1 MIIGGTNFTLLYH
14 SLVKQRYNKLFSNEE
29 FKFYILLIFIATLA
43 IASILFFLVP
53 EYAAT
58 EKTIRD
64 SLFQVTAFIT
74 STAFSTADYTTW
86 PSISWL
92 IIVLLML
99 MGACSGSTTG
109 GIKIV
114 RIMLLIKN
122 SFYEFKRRLH
132 PNAILPIR
140 MNKEFVS
147 EKVINSLFAFFTVY
161 IAIIFVSTFILSLS
175 GISVIDSLNISIST
189 ISNIGV
195 GDFASMSSFAKWFLS
210 FLMLIGRLELFTILL
225 LFSPALWKK

>member
-1 MIIGGTNFTLLYH
+1 
-14 SLVKQRYNKLFSNEE
+14 
-29 FKFYILLIFIATLA
+29 
-43 IASILFFLVP
+43 
-53 EYAAT
+53 
-58 EKTIRD
+58 
-64 SLFQVTAFIT
+64 
-74 STAFSTADYTTW
+74 
-86 PSISWL
+86 
-92 IIVLLML
+92 
-99 MGACSGSTTG
+99 
-109 GIKIV
+109 
-114 RIMLLIKN
+114 MLLIKN